1 MKKMTRKLALSTLVL
16 LLIGVSATAQQVNT
30 LYFLENSPHRHYINP
45 AFQPISKVY
54 VSLPVIG
61 YTSMWIGNNSLT
73 MSDIIVGQNGKT
85 MWFMNP
91 ELDREKQFFRRI
103 HNSTLLDT
111 DINLNLLGFGFRIKD
126 NGYLHFGI
134 NERIEGGV
142 SMPKDLFRFMFDG
155 GMKDID
161 GGDNLFNLKYLGGRA
176 TAYTEIAG
184 GYSHKI
190 NDQWTVGG
198 KLKINLG
205 NAYAGLRNKQ
215 LDLNLT
221 ADEWQLQGRGEMEL
235 VLPITQYP
243 TSINTLTKDAGE
255 GGADWSFDTSDPMA
269 LVKRMMPAGFGVGVD
284 LGMTYKPIDMVQIT
298 ASITDLGFIYWNKGN
313 RYGYS
318 VDTIYNGVGTINYSD
333 YEDPDGSFNGNRLAD
348 TVTTRLKGIYE
359 NMLHDE
365 GVSDGFARMTSAKL
379 NVGVDANF
387 WDNRVG
393 VGIYSRTKLFDRRVY
408 EEVTI
413 GAAFRPVHWF
423 NIAASYSFVNGRWSN
438 LGAAL
443 GLVTYEGIGLTFAMD
458 YIPMTYARKYY
469 GDDNN
474 ADGIADHHVSIP
486 YKSKGVNFVFGMNI
500 VIGHQSDKDK
510 DGVKDQYD
518 ICPGTPKKVSVD
530 SYGCPIDTDGDGVP
544 DYLDQCP
551 NTPNE
556 AYGLV
561 DEAGCPIDTDGD
573 GVPDY
578 IDRCPMTPEAAWGL
592 VDEWGCPLDT
602 DDDGVP
608 DYLDECPDSPQGAR
622 GFVDEKGC
630 LLDTDGDG
638 VPDYI
643 DECPDTPE
651 AARGFVDE
659 KGCPLDTDDDGVPD
673 YLDECPDSPQGA
685 RGFVDEKGCLLDTD
699 GDGVPDYIDECPDTP
714 AEARGFVDEKGC
726 ELDGDKDGVPDW
738 RDKCPDTPLEAGPA
752 AVDSVGCLKD
762 TDGDGVPN
770 YLDQCPTIAGVKENH
785 GCPALKKE
793 VRNLLK
799 KAMQGIQFD
808 TGKATIKKT
817 SNPLLNQI
825 ANVFID
831 NPSYLVEVQ
840 GHTDNVGKPDF
851 NQDLSERRAQ
861 AVRAY
866 LIKAG
871 VPEKQL
877 IAHGYGDTMPIASNK
892 TAKGR
897 TLNRR
902 VEFIVSF
909 EEITYED
916 VYPTAPD
923 APATTPAATTPAT
936 TPAATTPVAQ

>member
-1 MKKMTRKLALSTLVL
+1 MKNTVKRLFISAMVL
-16 LLIGVSATAQQVNT
+16 LGLGLTAHAQQVNT
-30 LYFLENSPHRHYINP
+30 LYFLENSPHRHNINP

-61 YTSMWIGNNSLT
+61 YTSFWMGNNSLT
-73 MSDIIVGQNGKT
+73 MSDVILNQNGKT
-85 MWFMNP
+85 MWVLNP
-91 ELDREKQFFRRI
+91 EVDREKQLFRRI
-103 HNSTLLDT
+103 RKSTLLDIDGT
-111 DINLNLLGFGFRIKD
+111 IALLGFGFRIKD
-126 NGYLHFGI
+126 AGYFHFNI
-134 NERIEGGV
+134 NERAEGGA
-142 SMPKDLFRFMFDG
+142 SMPKDFFRFLLDG
-155 GMKDID
+155 GMRDID
-161 GGDNLFNLKYLGGRA
+161 GGDNIFNMKYLGGSA
-176 TAYTEIAG
+176 SIYTEIAG

-190 NDQWTVGG
+190 NDHWTVGG
-198 KLKINLG
+198 KLKVNLG
-205 NAYAGLRNKQ
+205 HGYAGLRNKN
-215 LDLNLT
+215 LALNLT
-221 ADEWQLQGRGEMEL
+221 AEEWAIQGMGEMAL
-235 VLPITQYP
+235 VLPIAQYP
-243 TSINTLTKDAGE
+243 TSINTLTKDASE
-255 GGADWSFDTSDPMA
+255 GGADWTIDWSDPMA
-269 LVKRMMPAGFGVGVD
+269 LVKKVMPAGFGVGVD
-284 LGMTYKPIDMVQIT
+284 LGFTYKPIDMVQIT
-298 ASITDLGFIYWNKGN
+298 ASVTDLGFIYWNKGS
-313 RYGYS
+313 RYKYA
-318 VDTIYNGVGTINYSD
+318 VDTAYTGLGKFNYSD
-333 YEDPDGSFNGNRLAD
+333 YENPDGSFDGNRLSN
-348 TVTTRLKGIYE
+348 TIVSHLKGIYE
-359 NMLHDE
+359 NMLID
-365 GVSDGFARMTSAKL
+365 GGTAGGFARMTSAKL
-379 NVGVDANF
+379 NIGVDANF

-393 VGIYSRTKLFDRRVY
+393 VGVYSRTRFFDRRVY

-443 GLVTYEGIGLTFAMD
+443 GLVTYEGVGLTFAMD
-458 YIPMTYARKYY
+458 YIPMTYAYKGVGNDKN
-469 GDDNN
+469 GDGVGDTS
-474 ADGIADHHVSIP
+474 IPIP
-486 YKSKGVNFVFGMNI
+486 YKTKGINLTFGMNI

-518 ICPGTPKKVSVD
+518 ICPGTPKKVQVD
-530 SYGCPIDTDGDGVP
+530 SYGCPIDSDGDGVP

-551 NTPNE
+551 GTPNE
-556 AYGLV
+556 AYGMV
-561 DEAGCPIDTDGD
+561 DEAGCPIDSDGD

-578 IDRCPMTPEAAWGL
+578 IDKCPMTPEAAWGQ
-592 VDEWGCPLDT
+592 VDEWGCPLDS

-608 DYLDECPDSPQGAR
+608 DYLDECPNTPQGAR
-622 GFVDEKGC
+622 GYVDEH
-630 LLDTDGDG
+630 
-638 VPDYI
+638 
-643 DECPDTPE
+643 
-651 AARGFVDE
+651 
-659 KGCPLDTDDDGVPD
+659 
-673 YLDECPDSPQGA
+673 
-685 RGFVDEKGCLLDTD
+685 GCLLDTD

-726 ELDGDKDGVPDW
+726 ELDTDDDGVPDWKDECPDSPQGARGHVDERGCLLDTDGDGVPDYIDECPDTPVEARGFVDEKGCELDGDKDGVPDW
-738 RDKCPDTPLEAGPA
+738 RDQCPDTPLEAGPA

-762 TDGDGVPN
+762 TDSDKVPD
-770 YLDQCPTIAGVKENH
+770 YLDQCPTIPGVKENH

-799 KAMQGIQFD
+799 KAMQGIQFE

-831 NPSYLVEVQ
+831 NPTYMVEVQ
-840 GHTDNVGKPDF
+840 GHTDNVGKPEF
-851 NQDLSERRAQ
+851 NQDLSEKRAQ
-861 AVRAY
+861 AVRSY

-923 APATTPAATTPAT
+923 TPATENPTPAAEGTPA
-936 TPAATTPVAQ
+936 Q